1 MWKRL
6 CIMLC
11 FVFCATLCTVP
22 AVFADDTSADSSAS
36 SADSSSDSTFLGDAG
51 ELNGKVSD
59 NFASG
64 VDKVKDDLTDVHG
77 SLHYNLK
84 DQFPQFVKEALT
96 FVPWSG
102 VGLGEGLGLGVIV
115 LGMISTASTT
125 KNKLSPEFS

>member
-6 CIMLC
+6 CITLC
-11 FVFCATLCTVP
+11 FVFCATLCAVP

-59 NFASG
+59 NFADG
-64 VDKVKDDLTDVHG
+64 VDKVKDALTDVHG

-84 DQFPQFVKEALT
+84 DQFPRFVKEALT
-96 FVPWSG
+96 FVPEAYWWAFSMAILFG
-102 VGLGEGLGLGVIV
+102 FV
-115 LGMISTASTT
+115 LALYRRMT
-125 KNKLSPEFS
+125 

>member
-11 FVFCATLCTVP
+11 FVFCATLCAVP
-22 AVFADDTSADSSAS
+22 AVFADDTSADSSASSADSSAS

-96 FVPWSG
+96 FVPEAYWWAFSMAILFG
-102 VGLGEGLGLGVIV
+102 FV
-115 LGMISTASTT
+115 LALYRRMS
-125 KNKLSPEFS
+125 

>member
-11 FVFCATLCTVP
+11 AVFCATLCAVP

-36 SADSSSDSTFLGDAG
+36 SAVSSSDSTFLGDAG

-59 NFASG
+59 NFADG

-84 DQFPQFVKEALT
+84 DEFPQFCKEALS
-96 FVPWSG
+96 FVPEAYWWAFSLAILFG
-102 VGLGEGLGLGVIV
+102 FV
-115 LGMISTASTT
+115 LALYRRMT
-125 KNKLSPEFS
+125 

>member
-11 FVFCATLCTVP
+11 AVFCATLCAVP
-22 AVFADDTSADSSAS
+22 VAFADDTSADSSAS
-36 SADSSSDSTFLGDAG
+36 SAVSSSDSTFLGDAG

-59 NFASG
+59 NFADG

-84 DQFPQFVKEALT
+84 DEFPQFCKEALS
-96 FVPWSG
+96 FVPEAYWWAFSLAILFG
-102 VGLGEGLGLGVIV
+102 FV
-115 LGMISTASTT
+115 LALYRRMT
-125 KNKLSPEFS
+125 

>member
-6 CIMLC
+6 CIILGG
-11 FVFCATLCTVP
+11 VLCATLCAEHV
-22 AVFADDTSADSSAS
+22 AFADDTSVDSSAS

-59 NFASG
+59 NFADG

-84 DQFPQFVKEALT
+84 DEFPQFCKEALS
-96 FVPWSG
+96 FVPEAYWWAFSLAILFG
-102 VGLGEGLGLGVIV
+102 FV
-115 LGMISTASTT
+115 LALYRRMT
-125 KNKLSPEFS
+125 

>member
-6 CIMLC
+6 CITLC
-11 FVFCATLCTVP
+11 FVFCATLCAVP
-22 AVFADDTSADSSAS
+22 AVFADDSSAS

-59 NFASG
+59 NFADG

-84 DQFPQFVKEALT
+84 DEFPQCCKEALS
-96 FVPWSG
+96 FVPEAYWWAFSLAILFG
-102 VGLGEGLGLGVIV
+102 FV
-115 LGMISTASTT
+115 LALYRRMT
-125 KNKLSPEFS
+125 